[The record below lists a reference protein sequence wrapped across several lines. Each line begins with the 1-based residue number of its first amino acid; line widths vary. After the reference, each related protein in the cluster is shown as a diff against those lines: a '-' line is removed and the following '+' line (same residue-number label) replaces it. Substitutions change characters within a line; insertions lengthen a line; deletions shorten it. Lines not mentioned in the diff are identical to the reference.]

1 LGVIYRGH
9 GSGGTALALAV
20 VSGVAAFL
28 LLGDAAAGRIDRL
41 DDERLKRQLA
51 LATGFALLVVIVV
64 IVGTAASLR

>member
-1 LGVIYRGH
+1 VIYRGH